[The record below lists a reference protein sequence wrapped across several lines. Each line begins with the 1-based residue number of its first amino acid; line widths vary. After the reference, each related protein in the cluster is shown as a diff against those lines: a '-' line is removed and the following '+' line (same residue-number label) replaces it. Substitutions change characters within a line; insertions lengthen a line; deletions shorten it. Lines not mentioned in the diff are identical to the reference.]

1 MKKILLTFSLLVLSL
16 YGCSTKQI
24 KEMNA
29 PSFKRLRQLKGQ
41 LETNSKLES
50 LSPGEEF
57 AIKYIQAKSSEE
69 GQNQSKACQLYKDLS
84 SKDEFPLFQVALL
97 KTLSLCS
104 MSERELK
111 NIWKETVIKPYLKES
126 FLESLLNLAIKY
138 QNDDLIYQIAFSS
151 IDTKS
156 SQNEKIKL
164 LNLATESA
172 KRLKNDNYQSSLN
185 LKLIEISPRHNTQI
199 NSQNIYSIAK
209 DFEQNRQ
216 FENARTLYLQIINGD
231 FKINEKVKA
240 FNAYRISF
248 KVARD
253 LKTFLE
259 KTNEME
265 VFLKELQEKLP
276 EDQEI
281 AEAWVDT
288 KINYAR
294 AIWTEHLN
302 ADARKIIEE
311 LLLKNLGTD
320 NQKALALSIY
330 GGLHL
335 ESKENKEAIKQYE
348 KASKLKITN
357 LDLQETIEWSLVWN
371 YYLSKAHKKMI
382 SVSEDFIKK
391 SVNPNFIAKLQFWRA
406 KSLQALKKKSEASSA
421 FIELTEKD
429 QYGYYGLLAS
439 METQTPLTPI
449 KKSEMSYES
458 SGFNELDWLMGFNES
473 LYGVKLLKT
482 LNSKFK
488 TYKEREKAFSLYLAT
503 QWFQGGMSQVLNFP
517 PAKRDEITTKYI
529 DVVYPQVYENIFS
542 KYSKRYSVPLAY
554 SLAITRQESG
564 FNPSVRSWADAFG
577 LMQMIPEKAT
587 ELSKEFSIPYK
598 DFNDLYDP
606 ETNIQMGVALL
617 NRLRSKYS
625 GHFIQTTASY
635 NASSSAIA
643 TWEKERF
650 NGNYVEFVEMIP
662 YEETRNYIKLVFR
675 NFMTYKRILNTEDE
689 VIPKDFFSSPF

>member
-111 NIWKETVIKPYLKES
+111 NIWKETVIRPYLKET